1 MMQRCQKC
9 GGSVLRFSSG
19 EVSCINCSH
28 VVVESALPLVIMQ
41 AALPVAVLS
50 RSGWTQAHY
59 VADDEGYDG

>member
-1 MMQRCQKC
+1 
-9 GGSVLRFSSG
+9 
-19 EVSCINCSH
+19 